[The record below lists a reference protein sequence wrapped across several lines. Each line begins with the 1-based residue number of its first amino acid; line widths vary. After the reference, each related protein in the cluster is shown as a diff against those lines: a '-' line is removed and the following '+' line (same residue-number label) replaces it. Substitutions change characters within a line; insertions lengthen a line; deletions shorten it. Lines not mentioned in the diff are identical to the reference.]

1 MAGSLASGLHGIE
14 KRCKLGAATANA
26 YEAKSAPELPRD
38 LAEATLLFRSSARA
52 REYFGEE
59 FVHHYAATREWEV
72 RQFRKAVTDW
82 ELERYFE
89 II

>member
-1 MAGSLASGLHGIE
+1 MLKQSDI
-14 KRCKLGAATANA
+14 
-26 YEAKSAPELPRD
+26 
-38 LAEATLLFRSSARA
+38 A
-52 REYFGEE
+52 REYLGDE
-59 FVHHYAATREWEV
+59 FVEHFIITRDWEV